1 MGYKIAYDTMLNGRE
16 VTLYHENISLNQDKT
31 AMNVYKEWLTDDP
44 EDARLFHTIEEVS
57 AVASLFENEIKK
69 PRLIIIK

>member
-44 EDARLFHTIEEVS
+44 EDARVFHSREE
-57 AVASLFENEIKK
+57 AEGVASLFQNEIKK
-69 PRLIIIK
+69 PILIIE

>member
-16 VTLYHENISLNQDKT
+16 VTLYHESISINQDKT

-44 EDARLFHTIEEVS
+44 AEARVFHTIEEVS
-57 AVASLFENEIKK
+57 AIACLFENKIKK
-69 PRLIIIK
+69 PILIIE